1 MANTEFEHYKGWA
14 VDLAIDL
21 VNTATTDDD
30 RLAHAG
36 DVAEL
41 LTRHHVAARR
51 PATDDDAAHLRAV
64 RGQLRAVMDADDITQ
79 AAPSLNSLAAE
90 GGCTPRLSN
99 HDGHDWH
106 LDHHI
111 PGDLLWR
118 HVAAECAAG
127 LMDFVLR
134 HSPRRL
140 RSCAASDCSRYF
152 ADRTRNASARFC
164 PQRGCANRTRVR
176 RHRRAREL

>member
-1 MANTEFEHYKGWA
+1 MANNEFEHYKGWA

-21 VNTATTDDD
+21 ANTSDTGDA
-30 RLAHAG
+30 RLLDAG
-36 DVAEL
+36 DVTDL
-41 LTRHHVAARR
+41 LGRHHVPTPRL
-51 PATDDDAAHLRAV
+51 ATADDAAHLRAV
-64 RGQLRAVMDADDITQ
+64 RGQLRAVMDAVDIDQ
-79 AAPSLNSLAAE
+79 AAPALNSLAAE

-99 HDGHDWH
+99 HDGHEWH

-118 HVAAECAAG
+118 HIAAECAAG

-134 HSPRRL
+134 HSPARL
-140 RSCAASDCSRYF
+140 RRCAASDCSRYF

-176 RHRRAREL
+176 RHRQAQQA